1 MAQRPMPKTELLS
14 RIVIETD
21 VTKKDADG
29 VLSALS
35 KIVADECAAGRSV
48 VIPGIGKI
56 ESRERP
62 EGTVRNPRTGE
73 TMLKPAHRVP
83 KVSFSKVLKDAL
95 N

>member
-14 RIVIETD
+14 QIVGKAN

-35 KIVADECAAGRSV
+35 TIVADECAAGRSV
-48 VIPGIGKI
+48 VIPGIGKV

-73 TMLKPAHRVP
+73 TMLKAAHRVP
-83 KVSFSKVLKDAL
+83 KMSFSKVLKDAL

>member
-1 MAQRPMPKTELLS
+1 MAQRPMPKSELLS
-14 RIVIETD
+14 RIASETD
-21 VTKKDADG
+21 VTKKDADS

-35 KIVADECAAGRSV
+35 TIVADECAAGRSV

-73 TMLKPAHRVP
+73 TMLKAAHRVP